1 MSNLKFSYSGNPSS
15 SQKDEVRFL
24 IGDTDAD
31 RPMLADSEIL
41 YLISKY
47 GSAVN
52 ASIQAAL
59 ALVAKF
65 SRMADE
71 SVGSVSKSYSQL
83 SEQFRKLS
91 NDLQKKQSIDSC
103 MPYAGGISISDKISN
118 ETDLNRVDNF
128 FYRDLH
134 NESPHSVSS
143 ITSGDE

>member
-1 MSNLKFSYSGNPSS
+1 
-15 SQKDEVRFL
+15 
-24 IGDTDAD
+24 
-31 RPMLADSEIL
+31 MLADSEIL